1 MKFLITG
8 ATGLLGR
15 ELGIKL
21 VRLGHEVHVIT
32 RQGEASRQQLP
43 FPCRI
48 FQGDLS
54 RDAMEL
60 TELYD
65 GVFHLMGEPV
75 AEGRWS
81 AEKKQRLVDS
91 RVVATRNLRQSLR
104 QAPRVLVSASAI
116 GFYGHRENQELD
128 EQSPV
133 GSGFLAELCE
143 NWEKEVFAFPR
154 GTRSVALRIGIV
166 LADQGG
172 ALAQM
177 IPLFQKSL
185 GAPLSSGQQWMSW
198 IHLRDVVE
206 MFWWSFQN
214 SQVQGVLNAVAPN
227 PVRNHDFTQSLAQ
240 ALGTYSIPS
249 VPGLVLK
256 TLYGEMSSVVL
267 ASQKILARKTL
278 ELGFQFQ
285 FSDLDSALKDVCA
298 LWRDGHGVLKVSQF
312 FSRTPAEI
320 FPFFS
325 EARNLQK
332 ITPDQLHFQILSV
345 NPEPLQSGT
354 LIDYRLRIRGV
365 PVYWRTRIEN
375 WHPPHQFVDT
385 QLKGPYVSWHHT
397 HQFEEIPG
405 GTLMTDVVRYKV
417 PVGLVGRWVAGA
429 FVRSDVEKIFAFR
442 RQSCHTLFAKN
453 F

>member
-21 VRLGHEVHVIT
+21 VRQGHEVHVIT
-32 RQGEASRQQLP
+32 RQGEASRQHLP

-54 RDAMEL
+54 REVMEL
-60 TELYD
+60 SEVYD

-75 AEGRWS
+75 AEGRWNP
-81 AEKKQRLVDS
+81 EKKKSLVDS

-104 QAPRVLVSASAI
+104 QSPRVLMAASAI
-116 GFYGHRENQELD
+116 GFYGHRGEEELD
-128 EQSPV
+128 EHSPV
-133 GSGFLAELCE
+133 GAGFLAELCE
-143 NWEKEVFAFPR
+143 NWETEVSAFSS
-154 GTRSVALRIGIV
+154 GTRKIVLRIGIV
-166 LADQGG
+166 LAEQGG

-198 IHLRDVVE
+198 IHLQDVVE
-206 MFWWSFQN
+206 MFWWSFKN
-214 SQVQGVLNAVAPN
+214 SQVQGVLNAVAPK
-227 PVRNHDFTQSLAQ
+227 PLRNIEFTQSLAQ
-240 ALGTYSIPS
+240 ALGTHRIPR
-249 VPGLVLK
+249 VPGVVLK
-256 TLYGEMSSVVL
+256 TLYGEMGSVVL
-267 ASQKILARKTL
+267 ASQKVLARKSL
-278 ELGFQFQ
+278 DLGFQFQ
-285 FSDLDSALKDVCA
+285 FSDLESALKDVCA
-298 LWRDGHGVLKVSQF
+298 LWRDGHGVLKVAQF
-312 FSRTPAEI
+312 FSSTPAEV

-325 EARNLQK
+325 DARNLQK
-332 ITPDQLHFQILSV
+332 ITPEQLHVRILSV

-354 LIDYRLRIRGV
+354 LIDYRLRIRGI

-375 WHPPHQFVDT
+375 WQPPHQFVDT
-385 QLKGPYVSWHHT
+385 QLRGPYVSWHHT
-397 HQFEEIPG
+397 HRFEEIPG
-405 GTLMTDVVRYKV
+405 GTLMTDVVRYKL

-429 FVRSDVEKIFAFR
+429 FVRSDVEKIFDFR
-442 RQSCHTLFAKN
+442 RRSCHSLFSKN